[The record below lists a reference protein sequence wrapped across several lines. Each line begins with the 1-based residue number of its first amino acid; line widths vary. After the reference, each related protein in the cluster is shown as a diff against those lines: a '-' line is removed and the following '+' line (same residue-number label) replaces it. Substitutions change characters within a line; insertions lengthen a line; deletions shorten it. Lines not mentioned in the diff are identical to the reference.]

1 MPAHLHVHSVVEI
14 YGRCWSFKTS
24 LPCWWLHFGK
34 VLSLHVRSYSPRLDW
49 WWVMA
54 WSYASRCLTPISL
67 TSYIP
72 INRALYSAT
81 LLEHGSVNE
90 NAQEITWLC
99 GETST
104 TPTFATIFPLAP
116 VLDALSKNSC
126 HTFSRGCVGHTN
138 FHDFIWKIVIK
149 FRGSWNWMISQEIC
163 HSLAFYSLL
172 WHELHLI
179 LGEQYSPLRQ
189 SAV

>member
-14 YGRCWSFKTS
+14 YGRCWCFETS

-34 VLSLHVRSYSPRLDW
+34 VLSLHVRLRTLLGLNW
-49 WWVMA
+49 WRVMA
-54 WSYASRCLTPISL
+54 WSYESRCLTLISL

-81 LLEHGSVNE
+81 LLEHDSVNE
-90 NAQEITWLC
+90 NAQEIAWLC

-104 TPTFATIFPLAP
+104 TLTFDIIFPLAP
-116 VLDALSKNSC
+116 VLDTLSKNSC
-126 HTFSRGCVGHTN
+126 HTFSRGCVSHTN
-138 FHDFIWKIVIK
+138 FRDFILKIFIK
-149 FRGSWNWMISQEIC
+149 FRGSWNWMTSQEIC

-179 LGEQYSPLRQ
+179 LGEQ
-189 SAV
+189 